1 MNYQT
6 NSQGN
11 GTNGYNST
19 TQTVNESGGKKFC
32 IRCGSENNASAKF
45 CIRCGASMDNT
56 PYQENN
62 VPNYGEYA
70 MPQPQVQANAAHGNK
85 RMLLLGGVIIIVIIV
100 AIIAIVSATSSN
112 VDKRIVGKW
121 RCSTDKTV
129 GTIEFKKN
137 GKFIADEGSDVE
149 SRGTY
154 RTEDGVIYCTFTY
167 YAGET
172 ISALEQAVDEY
183 NYRVVDS
190 NTIEIEKEYIT
201 SMWEVKTT
209 WVEYWR
215 VE

>member
-1 MNYQT
+1 MDYQT
-6 NSQGN
+6 NGQEY
-11 GTNGYNST
+11 GTNGYNSV
-19 TQTVNESGGKKFC
+19 TQTVGGNGEKKFC

-62 VPNYGEYA
+62 VPNYNEYG
-70 MPQPQVQANAAHGNK
+70 MPQPQAQANVASGNK

-154 RTEDGVIYCTFTY
+154 RTDDGVIYCTFTY
-167 YAGET
+167 YAGEA
-172 ISALEQAVDEY
+172 ISTLEQPVDEY

-201 SMWEVKTT
+201 SMWERKTK